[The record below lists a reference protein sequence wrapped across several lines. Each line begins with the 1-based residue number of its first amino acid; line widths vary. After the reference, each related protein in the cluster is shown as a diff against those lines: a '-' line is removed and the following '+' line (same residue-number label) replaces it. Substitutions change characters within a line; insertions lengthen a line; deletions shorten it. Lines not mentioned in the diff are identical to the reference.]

1 MLDPILRAAFV
12 DLLILVFRYVF
23 QALGVPVDDAFLFSL
38 AIAITGWILG
48 NPAGSATARALVS
61 NSSRPQ

>member
-12 DLLILVFRYVF
+12 DLLILVFRYIF

-38 AIAITGWILG
+38 AAAITAWILG
-48 NPAGSATARALVS
+48 NPAGSFTAQAFAR
-61 NSSRPQ
+61 NRQ